1 MKLYAVILFLVLIP
15 GLSTARKPTPQELPV
30 ADPAAVGMSSE
41 KLQLV
46 GDKVQSLIREK
57 HIAGAS
63 VMVTRRGKIVY
74 SETFGLR
81 DIENKK
87 PMEADTIFR
96 IYSMTKAVT
105 SVAAMM
111 LVERGELRI
120 EDAVSKYLPEFKNA
134 KVWKDGK
141 ARIPKTPATVKDLLC
156 HTSGYSYGNIGIQP
170 IDEAHRENGSLL
182 ETVPLSRFYRQ
193 AALIPMAFDP
203 GESWLY
209 GISTDLLGAVVERV
223 SGLTL
228 DQFFQ
233 SQIFTPL
240 GMVDTGFVIPEDKR
254 ARLAVAYDS
263 NKKGALKRRTTDLF
277 TYSAKTRM
285 FSGGGGLASTIRD
298 YTRFLQMMANGG
310 ELHGHRLLKKKTVE
324 NMTRNHLPASAMPIR
339 FPGNLRHGTGF
350 GLGFSVKVD
359 QKDWN
364 KAGRLGEY
372 GWGGMLST
380 HFWISPADQL
390 VVVTMEQTFPFDFL
404 LEDALK
410 PLIYNSIE

>member
-1 MKLYAVILFLVLIP
+1 MKPFAVILFLILIT
-15 GLSTARKPTPQELPV
+15 GLSTARKPSSQELPV
-30 ADPAAVGMSSE
+30 ADPATVGMSRD

-46 GDKVQSLIREK
+46 GDKVQSLIRENR
-57 HIAGAS
+57 IAGAS
-63 VMVTRRGKIVY
+63 VMVTRKGKIVY
-74 SETFGLR
+74 SESFGLR
-81 DIENKK
+81 DIENEK
-87 PMEADTIFR
+87 PMESDTIFR

-111 LVERGELRI
+111 LVERGELHL

-134 KVWKDGK
+134 KVWKDEN
-141 ARIPKTPATVKDLLC
+141 RFPPKTPATIKDLLC
-156 HTSGYSYGNIGIQP
+156 HTSGYSYGNIGIQA
-170 IDEAHRENGSLL
+170 IDEAHKENGSLL
-182 ETVPLSRFYRQ
+182 ETIPLRKFCRK
-193 AALIPMAFDP
+193 AALIPMAFEP
-203 GESWLY
+203 GERWLY
-209 GISTDLLGAVVERV
+209 GISTDLLGAVVEQV
-223 SGLTL
+223 SEMTL
-228 DQFFQ
+228 DRFFQ

-240 GMVDTGFVIPEDKR
+240 GMVDTGFVIPKDKR
-254 ARLAVAYDS
+254 TRLAAAYDS
-263 NKKGALKRRTTDLF
+263 DKKGTLKRRTTDLF

-285 FSGGGGLASTIRD
+285 LSGGGGLASTIRD
-298 YTRFLQMMANGG
+298 YTRFLQMMVNGG
-310 ELHGHRLLKKKTVE
+310 ELHGHRLLQKTTVE
-324 NMTRNHLPASAMPIR
+324 EMTRNHLSGPAMPIR

-350 GLGFSVKVD
+350 GLGFSVKVS

-364 KAGRLGEY
+364 QAGRLGEY

>member
-15 GLSTARKPTPQELPV
+15 GLSTARKPTPKELPV

-141 ARIPKTPATVKDLLC
+141 ARIPKTAATVKDLLC

-263 NKKGALKRRTTDLF
+263 NKKG
-277 TYSAKTRM
+277 SA
-285 FSGGGGLASTIRD
+285 
-298 YTRFLQMMANGG
+298 
-310 ELHGHRLLKKKTVE
+310 
-324 NMTRNHLPASAMPIR
+324 
-339 FPGNLRHGTGF
+339 
-350 GLGFSVKVD
+350 
-359 QKDWN
+359 
-364 KAGRLGEY
+364 
-372 GWGGMLST
+372 
-380 HFWISPADQL
+380 
-390 VVVTMEQTFPFDFL
+390 
-404 LEDALK
+404 
-410 PLIYNSIE
+410 